1 MYSFGGGMLNLA
13 ATLEYSAKTNPSDP
27 VNILINL

>member
-1 MYSFGGGMLNLA
+1 MYSFGEEMLNLA

-27 VNILINL
+27 ALYFSER